1 MGEDEGRGCF
11 RDSIISNKKTLCVG
25 AQMQEPGVREHGCM
39 VRAAEAADGSDALLM
54 EHALA
59 EALAA
64 LEEGDLILRV
74 I

>member
-1 MGEDEGRGCF
+1 M
-11 RDSIISNKKTLCVG
+11 
-25 AQMQEPGVREHGCM
+25 REHGCI